1 MLYRVHGQDQQE
13 NHIAGF
19 WSKSTPSSS
28 ADTYSPFEKQLLAS
42 YWATVGMEHL
52 TMGHQV
58 TMQPEPPLIN

>member
-1 MLYRVHGQDQQE
+1 MP
-13 NHIAGF
+13 F
-19 WSKSTPSSS
+19 SS

-42 YWATVGMEHL
+42 YWSMVGTEHL